1 MLHTVK
7 QSDSLVWKR
16 MLGAH
21 QMVEDKM
28 QLLILQGNGSSWY
41 EDWAGMGCLAKDK
54 LHIPGKH
61 LQLRDLFKNGTWLLT
76 DMAGSLSLQEQNKVL
91 SSKFLLTAGCD
102 KLAWKPMPNGDFS
115 LLSAYNIIRKK
126 HAVLVSRKMIW
137 SLRMPSKVSIFMW
150 RLLNSALPF
159 SDVLVSQGFN
169 LPSKCPFCEHEDE
182 LSHYFCYCSIAVAIW

>member
-1 MLHTVK
+1 
-7 QSDSLVWKR
+7 
-16 MLGAH
+16 
-21 QMVEDKM
+21 
-28 QLLILQGNGSSWY
+28 
-41 EDWAGMGCLAKDK
+41 MGCLAKDK

-137 SLRMPSKVSIFMW
+137 SLCMPSKVSVFMW

-169 LPSKCPFCEHEDE
+169 LPSKCPFCE
-182 LSHYFCYCSIAVAIW
+182 LSHYFSYCS